1 MLVTIPSTIQNT
13 DCYHGVGHMGHDD
26 VLVHENMIREES
38 EQDLAESED
47 NASLASFN
55 GGTTATTTS
64 GGSKSN
70 CSTVV
75 PPGGQDGGKGGT
87 ATADSSQTS
96 LDKAVA
102 GESHK

>member
-1 MLVTIPSTIQNT
+1 
-13 DCYHGVGHMGHDD
+13 MGHDD

-55 GGTTATTTS
+55 GGTAAATTTF
-64 GGSKSN
+64 GGTKSN
-70 CSTVV
+70 CSTLVT
-75 PPGGQDGGKGGT
+75 PGGQDGGKGAGS

-102 GESHK
+102 GESQKYSILGKIEHGFQLNY